1 MSSHALRALVAGAL
15 VTLGACGPPL
25 SPLPP
30 PPTGIG
36 RIAVEE
42 PANKTGDKLQ
52 MDERGALA
60 LVLGPKH
67 TTVSEVL
74 AADLRKVLAKQRFD
88 VVAPRGAAPI
98 LRIELGRWEA
108 YAADY
113 SMVTVDLKAKVVEP
127 GTARELW
134 SASRKGWI
142 VRTPDAGS
150 RPEAYVAASR
160 AVAEGLLEGWRPGK
174 PPAKTTSIPDTE
186 AAPAK

>member
-1 MSSHALRALVAGAL
+1 MSPGRLRTLAVAVLLAS
-15 VTLGACGPPL
+15 GACGRPL
-25 SPLPP
+25 APLPP

-42 PANKTGDKLQ
+42 PTNKTGNKLE

-67 TTVSEVL
+67 TTVAEVL

-98 LRIELGRWEA
+98 LRIELDRWEA
-108 YAADY
+108 HAVDY

-134 SASRKGWI
+134 SVSRTGWI

-160 AVAEGLLEGWRPGK
+160 AVAEGLLAGWRPGQ
-174 PPAKTTSIPDTE
+174 PPAKTTSMPE
-186 AAPAK
+186 RPGK